1 MSILGNFGIQD
12 VIDILLV
19 AFLMYQVYRVLK
31 KNGSSAL
38 FNGILAFF
46 IIWIIVSK
54 VLNMR
59 LLGSILDKFLNV
71 GIIVI
76 VILFQDEIRR
86 FLVNLGNHKMLKG
99 IKEFFSKNKDSQG
112 NNPSINQI
120 VQACASMAKGKVG
133 ALIVIQ
139 QNESLNKYEQLG
151 QQINAEISARLI
163 ETIFFKN
170 SPLHDGAMIIANDR
184 ITAAGTI
191 LPVSY
196 SADIPT
202 HLGLRHRAAL
212 GVSRETD
219 GLVIVISEE
228 RGSIS
233 FVMNN
238 NIELD
243 ISPQRLQELLISSSQ
258 NNKI

>member
-1 MSILGNFGIQD
+1 MSILDNFGIQD
-12 VIDILLV
+12 IIDILLV

-31 KNGSSAL
+31 KTGSSAL
-38 FNGILAFF
+38 FNGILAFL

-54 VLNMR
+54 VLNMK

-76 VILFQDEIRR
+76 IILFQDEIRR
-86 FLVNLGNHKMLKG
+86 FLVNLGNHRMLKG
-99 IKEFFSKNKDSQG
+99 IKELFSKDKVNQE
-112 NNPSINQI
+112 NNPVINQI

-139 QNESLNKYEQLG
+139 KNESLGKYEQLG

-170 SPLHDGAMIIANDR
+170 SPLHDGAMIISNNL

-196 SADIPT
+196 SPDIPT

-212 GVSRETD
+212 GISKETD
-219 GLVIVISEE
+219 ALVIVISEE

-233 FVMNN
+233 FVTNN

-243 ISPQRLQELLISSSQ
+243 ISPQRLQELLVSSS
-258 NNKI
+258 NKQ

>member
-1 MSILGNFGIQD
+1 MSILSNFGLMDI
-12 VIDILLV
+12 IDILLV
-19 AFLMYQVYRVLK
+19 ALLMYQAYRVLK
-31 KNGSSAL
+31 KTGSAAL

-46 IIWIIVSK
+46 IIWIIVSQ
-54 VLNMR
+54 VFNMK

-71 GIIVI
+71 GIIAI
-76 VILFQDEIRR
+76 IILFQDEIKR
-86 FLVNLGNHKMLKG
+86 FLVNLGNHRLLKG
-99 IKEFFSKNKDSQG
+99 MKNVFSKSKND
-112 NNPSINQI
+112 NNNDPSINQI
-120 VQACASMAKGKVG
+120 VQSCASMAKGKVG

-139 QNESLNKYEQLG
+139 QNESLSKYEQLG
-151 QQINAEISARLI
+151 QQINADISARLI

-170 SPLHDGAMIIANDR
+170 SPLHDGAMIITKNIIA
-184 ITAAGTI
+184 AAGTI

-196 SADIPT
+196 SADVPT

-219 GLVIVISEE
+219 ALVIVISEE

-233 FVMNN
+233 FVNNN

-243 ISPQRLQELLISSSQ
+243 ITPQRLQELLVSASK
-258 NNKI
+258 NN